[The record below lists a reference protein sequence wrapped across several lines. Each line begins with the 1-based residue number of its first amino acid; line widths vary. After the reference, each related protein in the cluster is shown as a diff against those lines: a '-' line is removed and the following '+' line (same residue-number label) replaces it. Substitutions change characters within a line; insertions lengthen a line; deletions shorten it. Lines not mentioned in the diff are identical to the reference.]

1 MLNSEVRGFV
11 DETLTYVNN
20 PDAIDIE
27 LLGENKLRLNV
38 SDEYAD
44 FASQNDI
51 GEYLD
56 FFWLKNAFIVDYIA
70 EHLAENRYIHGTIT
84 TYDGY
89 TRHLGE
95 PGSYHVKHWKDCFN
109 NRKKNMCFR
118 TAAFHIKNNLPCI
131 PGTILEILYFLQSP
145 PQTT

>member
-1 MLNSEVRGFV
+1 MTVDSALYSAFELIRDNGSRYPYLAPVYTEYKGLFSCENDSEAEEFDPMLNSEVRGFV

-56 FFWLKNAFIVDYIA
+56 RQW
-70 EHLAENRYIHGTIT
+70 
-84 TYDGY
+84 
-89 TRHLGE
+89 
-95 PGSYHVKHWKDCFN
+95 SC
-109 NRKKNMCFR
+109 C
-118 TAAFHIKNNLPCI
+118 
-131 PGTILEILYFLQSP
+131 SS
-145 PQTT
+145 

>member
-11 DETLTYVNN
+11 DETLAYVNN

-51 GEYLD
+51 VEYLD

-70 EHLAENRYIHGTIT
+70 EHLAENSYIHGTIT

-89 TRHLGE
+89 TRHLGGAGMALSMNFYDE
-95 PGSYHVKHWKDCFN
+95 ADG
-109 NRKKNMCFR
+109 RG
-118 TAAFHIKNNLPCI
+118 IPC
-131 PGTILEILYFLQSP
+131 GADGF
-145 PQTT
+145 